1 MKSLVAE
8 VYCALKAQNNY
19 GPQTTIGSHTDL
31 LLLSVGI
38 SDTDWDA
45 NMPPRV
51 FIQIRNLND
60 WWSYR
65 KKHLNQIQL
74 PSKMVNENHGLCQFY
89 LKFPFWFHE
98 NIGLNASSFSYSP
111 VKATLWL
118 WKRWRIPLRKAKLY
132 FGPSVWFCLQSSF
145 TYLTLRKMLSD
156 RFGSFSY
163 QIKLTKFYQ
172 FLALSWR
179 IYPPVGET
187 QNNQHKKTPR

>member
-31 LLLSVGI
+31 PLLSVGI
-38 SDTDWDA
+38 SDTDWDP
-45 NMPPRV
+45 NMPLRV

-98 NIGLNASSFSYSP
+98 NIGLMLLAFL
-111 VKATLWL
+111 TLL
-118 WKRWRIPLRKAKLY
+118 WKPHSDCGNDEESLWEK
-132 FGPSVWFCLQSSF
+132 QNF
-145 TYLTLRKMLSD
+145 TLGQVSD
-156 RFGSFSY
+156 FACSRVLL
-163 QIKLTKFYQ
+163 I
-172 FLALSWR
+172 
-179 IYPPVGET
+179 
-187 QNNQHKKTPR
+187 